1 MQTEQFSQKI
11 NMADKCYLTFS
22 TIIST
27 LFGLVL
33 PFSILIIFDRVLPNQ
48 AQDTLFLLFAII
60 LISIFL
66 DYHLKSQEE
75 KISSVIMRQFET
87 NLTNKVFQ
95 SICLAEISKFR
106 RLEPGEYLERIST
119 IPELKTFFGGE
130 SVRALINLAVSVIT
144 ILIIGLI
151 NIWAGVTLLIASLI
165 LAIFAWSLSKQKIGS
180 LQNKSDIEG
189 LTTSKIIEIISSP
202 LDIKARNME
211 YRVESLMTQM
221 VEEREVENIKYE
233 QIESNFGLIL
243 ALIQQLS
250 IACVVVV
257 LATAVINMES
267 SQGIMAAIIM
277 LTNRYFAPYQQV
289 MRTASRWELNKLHI
303 QRIAGLLE
311 LTASVEHQHETT
323 EVERISIKYSD
334 KQRIEFEL
342 GQAYLLTGKS
352 GSGKTHLANC
362 ITRQNNDNKLD
373 IMIND
378 TPLDDVNY
386 NVWRNSVLMVDKTSS
401 FVEGTIIDNL
411 TCFRPSLN
419 NTAFALCQI
428 MNIKAQIDGLPAGFY
443 TELKGHMRTPFSR
456 QVSYALLLVRALLAN
471 KRVLIFDDIDCVFDE
486 EFAQVVLTSAA
497 YRANDKILIIASNKM
512 DKLNHRL
519 KRVNLTEVTNE
530 YLNRLQ

>member
-1 MQTEQFSQKI
+1 MQTEHFSQKI
-11 NMADKCYLTFS
+11 NFADKCYLTFS
-22 TIIST
+22 TVIST

-48 AQDTLFLLFAII
+48 AKDTLFLLFAII
-60 LISIFL
+60 LITILL
-66 DYHLKSQEE
+66 DYHLKNQEE
-75 KISSVIMRQFET
+75 KISSVIMKQFET

-106 RLEPGEYLERIST
+106 RLEPGEYLERIAT
-119 IPELKTFFGGE
+119 IPEIKSFFGGE
-130 SVRALINLAVSVIT
+130 SVRALINLAVSILT
-144 ILIIGLI
+144 ILIIGVI
-151 NIWAGVTLLIASLI
+151 NIWAGVTILLASII
-165 LAIFAWSLSKQKIGS
+165 LAVFALSLSKQKINS
-180 LQNKSDIEG
+180 LENKSDIEG

-233 QIESNFGLIL
+233 QIESNFNLIL
-243 ALIQQLS
+243 SLIQQLS

-257 LATAVINMES
+257 LATAVINMQS

-289 MRTASRWELNKLHI
+289 MRTVSRWELNKLHI
-303 QRIAGLLE
+303 QRIAELLE
-311 LTASVEHQHETT
+311 LAASIEQQNDTT
-323 EVERISIKYSD
+323 EVERISVKYSE
-334 KQRIEFEL
+334 KQRIEFER

-352 GSGKTHLANC
+352 GAGKTHLANC
-362 ITRQNNDNKLD
+362 ITRQNTDSKLD
-373 IMIND
+373 IQINE

-386 NVWRNSVLMVDKTSS
+386 NVWCNSVLMVDKTSS

-419 NTAFALCQI
+419 NTAFALCET
-428 MNIKAQIDGLPAGFY
+428 MNIKAQIDALPAGFY
-443 TELKGHMRTPFSR
+443 TELKGHLRNPFSR
-456 QVSYALLLVRALLAN
+456 QVAYALLLVRALLAN
-471 KRVLIFDDIDCVFDE
+471 KRVLIFDDIDCVYDDD
-486 EFAQVVLTSAA
+486 FARLVLTSTA
-497 YRANDKILIIASNKM
+497 YRANDKILIIVSNKM

-519 KRVNLTEVTNE
+519 KRVKLTGGD
-530 YLNRLQ
+530 Q

>member
-1 MQTEQFSQKI
+1 MQTEHFSQKI
-11 NMADKCYLTFS
+11 NFADKCYLTFS
-22 TIIST
+22 TVIST

-48 AQDTLFLLFAII
+48 AKDTLFLLFAII
-60 LISIFL
+60 LITIFL
-66 DYHLKSQEE
+66 DYHLKNQEE
-75 KISSVIMRQFET
+75 KISSVIMKQFET

-106 RLEPGEYLERIST
+106 RLEPGEYLERIAT
-119 IPELKTFFGGE
+119 IPEIKSFFGGE
-130 SVRALINLAVSVIT
+130 SVRALINLAVSILT

-151 NIWAGVTLLIASLI
+151 NIWAGVTILLASII
-165 LAIFAWSLSKQKIGS
+165 LAVFALSLSKQKINS
-180 LQNKSDIEG
+180 LENKSDIEG

-233 QIESNFGLIL
+233 QIESNFSLIL
-243 ALIQQLS
+243 SLIQQLS

-257 LATAVINMES
+257 LATAVINMQS

-289 MRTASRWELNKLHI
+289 MRTVSRWELNKLHI
-303 QRIAGLLE
+303 QRIAELLE
-311 LTASVEHQHETT
+311 LAASVEQQNDTT
-323 EVERISIKYSD
+323 EVERISVKYSE
-334 KQRIEFEL
+334 KQRIEFER

-352 GSGKTHLANC
+352 GAGKTHLANC
-362 ITRQNNDNKLD
+362 ITRQNTDSKLD
-373 IMIND
+373 IQINE

-419 NTAFALCQI
+419 NTAFALCET
-428 MNIKAQIDGLPAGFY
+428 MNIKAQIDALPAGFY
-443 TELKGHMRTPFSR
+443 TELKGHLRNPFSR
-456 QVSYALLLVRALLAN
+456 QVAYALLLARALLAN
-471 KRVLIFDDIDCVFDE
+471 KRVLIFDDIDCVYDDD
-486 EFAQVVLTSAA
+486 FARLVLTSTA
-497 YRANDKILIIASNKM
+497 YRANDKILIIVSNKM

-519 KRVNLTEVTNE
+519 KRVKLTGGD
-530 YLNRLQ
+530 Q

>member
-66 DYHLKSQEE
+66 DYHLKNQEE

-289 MRTASRWELNKLHI
+289 MLTASRWELNKLHI
-303 QRIAGLLE
+303 QRIAELLE
-311 LTASVEHQHETT
+311 LAASVEHQHETT
-323 EVERISIKYSD
+323 EVERISVKYSER
-334 KQRIEFEL
+334 QRIEFEL
-342 GQAYLLTGKS
+342 GQTYLLTGKS

-378 TPLDDVNY
+378 TPLSDVNY

-419 NTAFALCQI
+419 NTAFALC
-428 MNIKAQIDGLPAGFY
+428 DW
-443 TELKGHMRTPFSR
+443 T
-456 QVSYALLLVRALLAN
+456 
-471 KRVLIFDDIDCVFDE
+471 
-486 EFAQVVLTSAA
+486 
-497 YRANDKILIIASNKM
+497 
-512 DKLNHRL
+512 
-519 KRVNLTEVTNE
+519 
-530 YLNRLQ
+530 

>member
-75 KISSVIMRQFET
+75 KISSIIMRQFET

-151 NIWAGVTLLIASLI
+151 NIWAGVTLLIASAV

-189 LTTSKIIEIISSP
+189 LTTSK
-202 LDIKARNME
+202 D
-211 YRVESLMTQM
+211 
-221 VEEREVENIKYE
+221 
-233 QIESNFGLIL
+233 
-243 ALIQQLS
+243 
-250 IACVVVV
+250 
-257 LATAVINMES
+257 
-267 SQGIMAAIIM
+267 
-277 LTNRYFAPYQQV
+277 
-289 MRTASRWELNKLHI
+289 H
-303 QRIAGLLE
+303 
-311 LTASVEHQHETT
+311 
-323 EVERISIKYSD
+323 
-334 KQRIEFEL
+334 
-342 GQAYLLTGKS
+342 
-352 GSGKTHLANC
+352 
-362 ITRQNNDNKLD
+362 
-373 IMIND
+373 
-378 TPLDDVNY
+378 
-386 NVWRNSVLMVDKTSS
+386 
-401 FVEGTIIDNL
+401 
-411 TCFRPSLN
+411 
-419 NTAFALCQI
+419 
-428 MNIKAQIDGLPAGFY
+428 
-443 TELKGHMRTPFSR
+443 
-456 QVSYALLLVRALLAN
+456 
-471 KRVLIFDDIDCVFDE
+471 
-486 EFAQVVLTSAA
+486 
-497 YRANDKILIIASNKM
+497 
-512 DKLNHRL
+512 
-519 KRVNLTEVTNE
+519 
-530 YLNRLQ
+530 

>member
-1 MQTEQFSQKI
+1 MQTEHFSQKI
-11 NMADKCYLTFS
+11 NFADKCYLTFS
-22 TIIST
+22 TVIST

-48 AQDTLFLLFAII
+48 AKDTLFLLFAII
-60 LISIFL
+60 LITILL
-66 DYHLKSQEE
+66 DYHLKNQEE
-75 KISSVIMRQFET
+75 KISSVIMKQFET

-95 SICLAEISKFR
+95 SICLAEVSKFR
-106 RLEPGEYLERIST
+106 RLEPGEYLERIAT
-119 IPELKTFFGGE
+119 IPEIKSFFGGE
-130 SVRALINLAVSVIT
+130 SVRALINLAVSILT

-151 NIWAGVTLLIASLI
+151 NIWAGVTILLASII
-165 LAIFAWSLSKQKIGS
+165 LAVFALSLSKQKINS
-180 LQNKSDIEG
+180 LENKSDIEG

-233 QIESNFGLIL
+233 QIESNFNLIL
-243 ALIQQLS
+243 SLIQQLS

-257 LATAVINMES
+257 LATAVINMQS

-289 MRTASRWELNKLHI
+289 MRTVSRWELNKLHI
-303 QRIAGLLE
+303 QRIAELLE
-311 LTASVEHQHETT
+311 LAASIEQQNDTT
-323 EVERISIKYSD
+323 EVERISVKYSE
-334 KQRIEFEL
+334 KQRIEFER

-352 GSGKTHLANC
+352 GAGKTHLANC
-362 ITRQNNDNKLD
+362 ITRQNTDSKLD
-373 IMIND
+373 IQINE

-419 NTAFALCQI
+419 NTAFALCET
-428 MNIKAQIDGLPAGFY
+428 MNIKAQIDALPSGFY
-443 TELKGHMRTPFSR
+443 TELKGHLRNPFSR
-456 QVSYALLLVRALLAN
+456 QVAYALLLVRALLAN
-471 KRVLIFDDIDCVFDE
+471 KRVLIFDDIDCVYDDD
-486 EFAQVVLTSAA
+486 FARLVLTSTA
-497 YRANDKILIIASNKM
+497 YRANDKILIIVSNKM

-519 KRVNLTEVTNE
+519 KRVKLTGGD
-530 YLNRLQ
+530 Q

>member
-11 NMADKCYLTFS
+11 NMEDKCYLTFS

-48 AQDTLFLLFAII
+48 AQDTLFLLIVII

-66 DYHLKSQEE
+66 DYHLKNQEE

-106 RLEPGEYLERIST
+106 RLELGEYLERIAT

-130 SVRALINLAVSVIT
+130 SVRALINLAVSVLT

-151 NIWAGVTLLIASLI
+151 NIWAGITLLIASLI
-165 LAIFAWSLSKQKIGS
+165 LAIFAWSLSKQKISS

-189 LTTSKIIEIISSP
+189 LTTSKIIEVISSP

-233 QIESNFGLIL
+233 QIESNFSLIL

-267 SQGIMAAIIM
+267 SQGVMAAIIM

-303 QRIAGLLE
+303 QRIAELLE
-311 LTASVEHQHETT
+311 LAASVEHQHETT
-323 EVERISIKYSD
+323 EVERISVKYSD
-334 KQRIEFEL
+334 KQRIEFER

-352 GSGKTHLANC
+352 GAGKTHLANC
-362 ITRQNNDNKLD
+362 ITRQNSDSKLD

-378 TPLDDVNY
+378 TPLDELNY

-419 NTAFALCQI
+419 NTAFALCET
-428 MNIKAQIDGLPAGFY
+428 MNIKAQIDGCWLLY
-443 TELKGHMRTPFSR
+443 RTQGPHE
-456 QVSYALLLVRALLAN
+456 
-471 KRVLIFDDIDCVFDE
+471 KP
-486 EFAQVVLTSAA
+486 VLTPSGIRPIVGSCVTGKQAC
-497 YRANDKILIIASNKM
+497 
-512 DKLNHRL
+512 LNI
-519 KRVNLTEVTNE
+519 
-530 YLNRLQ
+530 

>member
-1 MQTEQFSQKI
+1 MQTEHFSQRI
-11 NMADKCYLTFS
+11 NFADKCYLTFS

-48 AQDTLFLLFAII
+48 AKDTLFLLFAII
-60 LISIFL
+60 LITIFL
-66 DYHLKSQEE
+66 DYHLKNQEE
-75 KISSVIMRQFET
+75 KISSVIMKQFET

-106 RLEPGEYLERIST
+106 RLEPGEYLERIAT
-119 IPELKTFFGGE
+119 IPEIKSFFGGE
-130 SVRALINLAVSVIT
+130 SVRALINLAVSILT

-151 NIWAGVTLLIASLI
+151 NIWAGVTILLASIVLVV
-165 LAIFAWSLSKQKIGS
+165 FALSLSKQKINS
-180 LQNKSDIEG
+180 LENKSDIEG

-233 QIESNFGLIL
+233 QIESNFSLIL
-243 ALIQQLS
+243 SLIQQLS

-257 LATAVINMES
+257 LATAVINMQS

-289 MRTASRWELNKLHI
+289 MRTVSRWELNKLHI
-303 QRIAGLLE
+303 QRIAELLD
-311 LTASVEHQHETT
+311 LAASVEQQNDTT
-323 EVERISIKYSD
+323 EVERISVKYSE
-334 KQRIEFEL
+334 KQRIEFER

-352 GSGKTHLANC
+352 GAGKTHLANC
-362 ITRQNNDNKLD
+362 ITRQNTDSKLD
-373 IMIND
+373 IQINE
-378 TPLDDVNY
+378 TSLDDVNY

-419 NTAFALCQI
+419 NTAFALCET
-428 MNIKAQIDGLPAGFY
+428 MNIKAQIDALPAGFY
-443 TELKGHMRTPFSR
+443 TELKGHLRNPFSR
-456 QVSYALLLVRALLAN
+456 QVAYALLLVRALLAN
-471 KRVLIFDDIDCVFDE
+471 KRVLIFDDIDCVYDDD
-486 EFAQVVLTSAA
+486 FARLVLTSTA
-497 YRANDKILIIASNKM
+497 YRANDKILIIVSNKM

-519 KRVNLTEVTNE
+519 KRVKLTGGD
-530 YLNRLQ
+530 Q

>member
-1 MQTEQFSQKI
+1 MQTEHFSQKI
-11 NMADKCYLTFS
+11 NFADKCYLTFS
-22 TIIST
+22 TVIST

-48 AQDTLFLLFAII
+48 AKDTLFILFAII
-60 LISIFL
+60 LITILL
-66 DYHLKSQEE
+66 DYHLKNQEE
-75 KISSVIMRQFET
+75 KISSVIMKQFET

-106 RLEPGEYLERIST
+106 RLEPGEYLERIAT
-119 IPELKTFFGGE
+119 IPEIKSFFGGE
-130 SVRALINLAVSVIT
+130 SVRALINLAVSILT

-151 NIWAGVTLLIASLI
+151 NIWAGVTILLASII
-165 LAIFAWSLSKQKIGS
+165 LAVFALSLSKQKINS
-180 LQNKSDIEG
+180 LENKSDIEG

-233 QIESNFGLIL
+233 QIESNFSLIL
-243 ALIQQLS
+243 SLIQQLS

-257 LATAVINMES
+257 LATAVINMQS

-289 MRTASRWELNKLHI
+289 MRTVSRWELNKLHI
-303 QRIAGLLE
+303 QRIAELLE
-311 LTASVEHQHETT
+311 LAASVEQQNDTT
-323 EVERISIKYSD
+323 EVERISVKYSE
-334 KQRIEFEL
+334 KQRIEFER

-352 GSGKTHLANC
+352 GTGKTHLANC
-362 ITRQNNDNKLD
+362 ITRQNTDSKLD
-373 IMIND
+373 IQINE

-419 NTAFALCQI
+419 NTAFALCET
-428 MNIKAQIDGLPAGFY
+428 MNMKAQIDALPAGFY
-443 TELKGHMRTPFSR
+443 TELKGHLRNPFSR
-456 QVSYALLLVRALLAN
+456 QVAYALLLVRALLAN
-471 KRVLIFDDIDCVFDE
+471 KRVLIFDDIDCVYDDD
-486 EFAQVVLTSAA
+486 FARLVLTSTA
-497 YRANDKILIIASNKM
+497 YRANDKILIIVSNKM

-519 KRVNLTEVTNE
+519 KRVKLTGGD
-530 YLNRLQ
+530 Q

>member
-1 MQTEQFSQKI
+1 MQTEHFSQKI
-11 NMADKCYLTFS
+11 NFADKCYLTFS
-22 TIIST
+22 TVIST

-48 AQDTLFLLFAII
+48 AKDTLFLLFAII
-60 LISIFL
+60 LITIFL
-66 DYHLKSQEE
+66 DYHLKNQEE
-75 KISSVIMRQFET
+75 KISSVIMKQFET

-106 RLEPGEYLERIST
+106 RLEPGEYLERIAT
-119 IPELKTFFGGE
+119 IPEIKSFFGGE
-130 SVRALINLAVSVIT
+130 SVRALINLAVSILT

-151 NIWAGVTLLIASLI
+151 NIWAGVTILLASII
-165 LAIFAWSLSKQKIGS
+165 LAVFALSLSKQKINS
-180 LQNKSDIEG
+180 LENKSDIEG

-233 QIESNFGLIL
+233 QIESNFSLIL
-243 ALIQQLS
+243 SLIQQLS

-257 LATAVINMES
+257 LATAVINMQS

-289 MRTASRWELNKLHI
+289 MRTVSRWELNKLHI
-303 QRIAGLLE
+303 QRIAELLE
-311 LTASVEHQHETT
+311 LAASVEQQNDTT
-323 EVERISIKYSD
+323 EVERISVKYSE
-334 KQRIEFEL
+334 KQRIEFEH

-352 GSGKTHLANC
+352 GAGKTHLANC
-362 ITRQNNDNKLD
+362 ITRQNTDSKLD
-373 IMIND
+373 IQINE

-419 NTAFALCQI
+419 NTAFALCET
-428 MNIKAQIDGLPAGFY
+428 MNIKAQIDSLTAGFY
-443 TELKGHMRTPFSR
+443 TELKGHLRNPFSR
-456 QVSYALLLVRALLAN
+456 QVAYALLLVRALLAN
-471 KRVLIFDDIDCVFDE
+471 KSVLIFDDIDCVYDDD
-486 EFAQVVLTSAA
+486 FARLVLTSTA
-497 YRANDKILIIASNKM
+497 YRANDKILIIVSNKM

-519 KRVNLTEVTNE
+519 KRVKLTGGD
-530 YLNRLQ
+530 Q

>member
-1 MQTEQFSQKI
+1 MQTEHFSQKI
-11 NMADKCYLTFS
+11 NFADKCYLTFS
-22 TIIST
+22 TVIST

-48 AQDTLFLLFAII
+48 AKDTLFLLFAII
-60 LISIFL
+60 LITIFL
-66 DYHLKSQEE
+66 DYHLKNQEE
-75 KISSVIMRQFET
+75 KISSVIMKQFET

-106 RLEPGEYLERIST
+106 RLEPGEYLERIAT
-119 IPELKTFFGGE
+119 IPEIKSFFGGE
-130 SVRALINLAVSVIT
+130 SVRALINLAVSILT

-151 NIWAGVTLLIASLI
+151 NIWLGTILLASI
-165 LAIFAWSLSKQKIGS
+165 VLAVFALSLSKQKINS
-180 LQNKSDIEG
+180 LENKSDIEG

-233 QIESNFGLIL
+233 QIESNFNLIL
-243 ALIQQLS
+243 SLIQQLS

-257 LATAVINMES
+257 LATAVINMQS

-289 MRTASRWELNKLHI
+289 MRTVSRWELNKLHI
-303 QRIAGLLE
+303 QRIAELLE
-311 LTASVEHQHETT
+311 LAASVEQQNDTT
-323 EVERISIKYSD
+323 EVERISVKYSE
-334 KQRIEFEL
+334 KQRIEFER
-342 GQAYLLTGKS
+342 GQAYLLTGGKS
-352 GSGKTHLANC
+352 GAGKTHLANC
-362 ITRQNNDNKLD
+362 ITRQNTDSKLD
-373 IMIND
+373 IQINE

-419 NTAFALCQI
+419 NTAFALCET
-428 MNIKAQIDGLPAGFY
+428 MNIKAQIDALPAGFY
-443 TELKGHMRTPFSR
+443 TELKGHLRNPFSR
-456 QVSYALLLVRALLAN
+456 QVAYALLLVRALLAN
-471 KRVLIFDDIDCVFDE
+471 KRVLIFDDIDCVYDDD
-486 EFAQVVLTSAA
+486 FARLVLTSTA
-497 YRANDKILIIASNKM
+497 YRANDKILIIVSNKM

-519 KRVNLTEVTNE
+519 KRVKLTGGD
-530 YLNRLQ
+530 Q

>member
-1 MQTEQFSQKI
+1 MQTEYFSQKI
-11 NMADKCYLTFS
+11 NFADKCYLTFS
-22 TIIST
+22 TVIST

-48 AQDTLFLLFAII
+48 AKDTLFLLFAII
-60 LISIFL
+60 LITIFL
-66 DYHLKSQEE
+66 DYHLKNQEE
-75 KISSVIMRQFET
+75 KISSVIMKQFET

-106 RLEPGEYLERIST
+106 RLEPGEYLERIAT
-119 IPELKTFFGGE
+119 IPEIKSFFGGE
-130 SVRALINLAVSVIT
+130 SVRALINLAVSILT
-144 ILIIGLI
+144 ILIIGVI
-151 NIWAGVTLLIASLI
+151 NIWAGVTILLASII
-165 LAIFAWSLSKQKIGS
+165 LAVFALSLSKQKINS
-180 LQNKSDIEG
+180 LENKSDIEG

-233 QIESNFGLIL
+233 QIESNFNLIL
-243 ALIQQLS
+243 SLIQQLS

-257 LATAVINMES
+257 LATAVINMQS

-289 MRTASRWELNKLHI
+289 MRTVSRWELNKLHI
-303 QRIAGLLE
+303 QRIAELLE
-311 LTASVEHQHETT
+311 LAASIEQQNDTT
-323 EVERISIKYSD
+323 EVERISVKYSE
-334 KQRIEFEL
+334 KQRIEFER

-352 GSGKTHLANC
+352 GAGKTHLANC
-362 ITRQNNDNKLD
+362 VTRQNTDNKLD
-373 IMIND
+373 IKINE

-419 NTAFALCQI
+419 NTAFALCET
-428 MNIKAQIDGLPAGFY
+428 MNIKAQIDALPAGFY
-443 TELKGHMRTPFSR
+443 TELKGHLRNPFSR
-456 QVSYALLLVRALLAN
+456 QVAYALLLVRALLAN
-471 KRVLIFDDIDCVFDE
+471 KRVLIFDDIDCVYDDD
-486 EFAQVVLTSAA
+486 FARLVLTSTA
-497 YRANDKILIIASNKM
+497 YRANDKVLIIVSNKM

-519 KRVNLTEVTNE
+519 KRVKLTGGD
-530 YLNRLQ
+530 Q

>member
-1 MQTEQFSQKI
+1 MQTEHFSQKI
-11 NMADKCYLTFS
+11 NFADKCYLTFS
-22 TIIST
+22 TVIST

-48 AQDTLFLLFAII
+48 AKDTLFLLFAII
-60 LISIFL
+60 LITIFL
-66 DYHLKSQEE
+66 DYHLKNQEE
-75 KISSVIMRQFET
+75 KISSVIMKQFET

-106 RLEPGEYLERIST
+106 RLEPGEYLERIAT
-119 IPELKTFFGGE
+119 IPEIKSFFGGE
-130 SVRALINLAVSVIT
+130 SVRALINLTVSILT

-151 NIWAGVTLLIASLI
+151 NIWAGVTILLASI
-165 LAIFAWSLSKQKIGS
+165 VLAVFALSLSKQKINS
-180 LQNKSDIEG
+180 LENKSDIEG

-233 QIESNFGLIL
+233 QIESNFSLIL
-243 ALIQQLS
+243 SLIQQLS

-257 LATAVINMES
+257 LATAVINMQS

-289 MRTASRWELNKLHI
+289 MRTVSRWELNKLHI
-303 QRIAGLLE
+303 QRIAELLE
-311 LTASVEHQHETT
+311 LAASVEQQNDTT
-323 EVERISIKYSD
+323 EVERISVKYSE
-334 KQRIEFEL
+334 KQRIEFER

-352 GSGKTHLANC
+352 GAGKTHLANC
-362 ITRQNNDNKLD
+362 ITRQNTDSKLD
-373 IMIND
+373 IQINE

-419 NTAFALCQI
+419 NTAFALCET
-428 MNIKAQIDGLPAGFY
+428 MNIKAQIDALPAGFY
-443 TELKGHMRTPFSR
+443 TELKGHLRNPFSR
-456 QVSYALLLVRALLAN
+456 QVAYALLLVRALLAN
-471 KRVLIFDDIDCVFDE
+471 KRVLFFDDIDCVYDDD
-486 EFAQVVLTSAA
+486 FARLVLTSTA
-497 YRANDKILIIASNKM
+497 YRANDKILIIVSNKM

-519 KRVNLTEVTNE
+519 KRVKLTGGD
-530 YLNRLQ
+530 Q

>member
-1 MQTEQFSQKI
+1 MQTEHFSQRI
-11 NMADKCYLTFS
+11 NFADKCYLTFS
-22 TIIST
+22 TVIST

-48 AQDTLFLLFAII
+48 AKDTLFLLFAII
-60 LISIFL
+60 LITIFL
-66 DYHLKSQEE
+66 DYHLKNQEE
-75 KISSVIMRQFET
+75 KISSVIMKQFET

-106 RLEPGEYLERIST
+106 RLEPGEYLERIAT
-119 IPELKTFFGGE
+119 IPEIKSFFGGE
-130 SVRALINLAVSVIT
+130 SVRALINLAVSILT

-151 NIWAGVTLLIASLI
+151 NIWAGVTILLASI
-165 LAIFAWSLSKQKIGS
+165 VLAVFALSLSKQKINS
-180 LQNKSDIEG
+180 LENKSDIEG

-233 QIESNFGLIL
+233 QIESNFSLIL
-243 ALIQQLS
+243 SLIQQLS

-257 LATAVINMES
+257 LATAVINMQS

-289 MRTASRWELNKLHI
+289 MRTVSRWELNKLHI
-303 QRIAGLLE
+303 QRIAELLE
-311 LTASVEHQHETT
+311 LAASVEQQNDTT
-323 EVERISIKYSD
+323 EVERISVKYSE
-334 KQRIEFEL
+334 KQRIEFER

-352 GSGKTHLANC
+352 GAGKTHLANC
-362 ITRQNNDNKLD
+362 ITRQNTDSKLD
-373 IMIND
+373 IQINE

-411 TCFRPSLN
+411 TCFRP
-419 NTAFALCQI
+419 
-428 MNIKAQIDGLPAGFY
+428 
-443 TELKGHMRTPFSR
+443 
-456 QVSYALLLVRALLAN
+456 
-471 KRVLIFDDIDCVFDE
+471 
-486 EFAQVVLTSAA
+486 
-497 YRANDKILIIASNKM
+497 
-512 DKLNHRL
+512 
-519 KRVNLTEVTNE
+519 
-530 YLNRLQ
+530 

>member
-1 MQTEQFSQKI
+1 MQTEHFSQKI
-11 NMADKCYLTFS
+11 NFADKCYLTFS
-22 TIIST
+22 TVIST

-48 AQDTLFLLFAII
+48 AKDTLFLLFAII
-60 LISIFL
+60 LITIFL
-66 DYHLKSQEE
+66 DSHLKNQEE
-75 KISSVIMRQFET
+75 KISSVIMKQFET

-95 SICLAEISKFR
+95 AICLAEISKFR
-106 RLEPGEYLERIST
+106 RLEPGEYLERIAT
-119 IPELKTFFGGE
+119 IPEIKSFFGGE
-130 SVRALINLAVSVIT
+130 SVRALINLAVSILT

-151 NIWAGVTLLIASLI
+151 NIWAGVTILLASI
-165 LAIFAWSLSKQKIGS
+165 VLAVFALSLSKQKINS
-180 LQNKSDIEG
+180 LENKSDIEG

-233 QIESNFGLIL
+233 QIESNFSLIL
-243 ALIQQLS
+243 SLIQQLS

-257 LATAVINMES
+257 LATAVINMQS

-289 MRTASRWELNKLHI
+289 MRTVSRWELNKLHI
-303 QRIAGLLE
+303 QRIAELLA
-311 LTASVEHQHETT
+311 LAASVEQQNDTT
-323 EVERISIKYSD
+323 EVERISVKYSE
-334 KQRIEFEL
+334 KQRIEFER

-352 GSGKTHLANC
+352 GAGKTHLANC
-362 ITRQNNDNKLD
+362 ITRQNTDSKLD
-373 IMIND
+373 IQINE

-419 NTAFALCQI
+419 NTAFALCET
-428 MNIKAQIDGLPAGFY
+428 MNIKAQIDALPAGFY
-443 TELKGHMRTPFSR
+443 TELKGHLRNPFSR
-456 QVSYALLLVRALLAN
+456 QVAYALLLVRALLAN
-471 KRVLIFDDIDCVFDE
+471 KRVLIFDDIDCVYDDD
-486 EFAQVVLTSAA
+486 FARLVLTSTA
-497 YRANDKILIIASNKM
+497 YRANDKILIIVSNKM

-519 KRVNLTEVTNE
+519 KRVKLTGGD
-530 YLNRLQ
+530 Q

>member
-1 MQTEQFSQKI
+1 MQTEHFSQKI
-11 NMADKCYLTFS
+11 NFADKCYLTFS
-22 TIIST
+22 TVIST

-48 AQDTLFLLFAII
+48 AKDTLFLLFAII
-60 LISIFL
+60 LITIFL
-66 DYHLKSQEE
+66 DYHLKNQEE
-75 KISSVIMRQFET
+75 KISSVIMKQFET

-106 RLEPGEYLERIST
+106 RNPVEYLERIAT
-119 IPELKTFFGGE
+119 IPEIKSFFGGE
-130 SVRALINLAVSVIT
+130 SVRALINLAVSILT

-151 NIWAGVTLLIASLI
+151 NIWAGVTILLASII
-165 LAIFAWSLSKQKIGS
+165 LAVFALSLSKQKINS
-180 LQNKSDIEG
+180 LENKSDIEG

-233 QIESNFGLIL
+233 QIESNFSLIL
-243 ALIQQLS
+243 SLIQQLS

-257 LATAVINMES
+257 LATAVINMQS

-289 MRTASRWELNKLHI
+289 MRTVSRWELNKLHI
-303 QRIAGLLE
+303 QRIAELLE
-311 LTASVEHQHETT
+311 LAASVEQQNDTT
-323 EVERISIKYSD
+323 EVERISVKYSE
-334 KQRIEFEL
+334 KQRIEFER

-352 GSGKTHLANC
+352 GAGKTHLANC
-362 ITRQNNDNKLD
+362 ITRQNTDSKLD
-373 IMIND
+373 IQINE

-419 NTAFALCQI
+419 NTAFALCET
-428 MNIKAQIDGLPAGFY
+428 MNIKAQIDALPAVF
-443 TELKGHMRTPFSR
+443 TPSLKDHLRNPFSR
-456 QVSYALLLVRALLAN
+456 QVAYALLLVRALLAN
-471 KRVLIFDDIDCVFDE
+471 KRVLIFDDIDCVYDDD
-486 EFAQVVLTSAA
+486 FARLVLTSTA
-497 YRANDKILIIASNKM
+497 YRANDKILIIVSNKM

-519 KRVNLTEVTNE
+519 KRVKLTGGD
-530 YLNRLQ
+530 Q

>member
-1 MQTEQFSQKI
+1 MQTEHFSQKI
-11 NMADKCYLTFS
+11 NFADKCYLTFS
-22 TIIST
+22 TVIST

-48 AQDTLFLLFAII
+48 AKDTLFLLFAII
-60 LISIFL
+60 LITILL
-66 DYHLKSQEE
+66 DYHLKNQEE
-75 KISSVIMRQFET
+75 KISSVIMKQFET

-106 RLEPGEYLERIST
+106 RLEPGEYLERIAT
-119 IPELKTFFGGE
+119 IPEIKSFFGGE
-130 SVRALINLAVSVIT
+130 SVRALINLAVSILT

-151 NIWAGVTLLIASLI
+151 NIWAGVTILLASII
-165 LAIFAWSLSKQKIGS
+165 LAVFALSLSKQKINS
-180 LQNKSDIEG
+180 LENKSDIEG

-233 QIESNFGLIL
+233 QIESNFSLIL
-243 ALIQQLS
+243 SLIQQLS

-257 LATAVINMES
+257 LATAVINMQS

-289 MRTASRWELNKLHI
+289 MRTVSRWELNKLHI
-303 QRIAGLLE
+303 QRIAELLE
-311 LTASVEHQHETT
+311 LAASVEQQNDTT
-323 EVERISIKYSD
+323 EVERISVKYSE
-334 KQRIEFEL
+334 KQRIEFER

-352 GSGKTHLANC
+352 GTGKTHLANC
-362 ITRQNNDNKLD
+362 ITRQNTDSKLD
-373 IMIND
+373 IQINE

-411 TCFRPSLN
+411 TCFRPSLY
-419 NTAFALCQI
+419 NTAFALCET
-428 MNIKAQIDGLPAGFY
+428 MNMKAQIDALPAGFY
-443 TELKGHMRTPFSR
+443 TELKGHLRNPFSR
-456 QVSYALLLVRALLAN
+456 QVAYALLLVRALLAN
-471 KRVLIFDDIDCVFDE
+471 KRVLIFDDIDCVYDDD
-486 EFAQVVLTSAA
+486 FARLVLTSTA
-497 YRANDKILIIASNKM
+497 YRANDKILIIVSNKM

-519 KRVNLTEVTNE
+519 KRVKLTGGD
-530 YLNRLQ
+530 Q

>member
-1 MQTEQFSQKI
+1 MQTEHFSQKI
-11 NMADKCYLTFS
+11 NFADKCYLTFS
-22 TIIST
+22 TVIST

-48 AQDTLFLLFAII
+48 AKDTLFLLFAII
-60 LISIFL
+60 LITIFL
-66 DYHLKSQEE
+66 DYHLKNQEE
-75 KISSVIMRQFET
+75 KISSVIMKQFET

-106 RLEPGEYLERIST
+106 RLEPGEYLERIAT
-119 IPELKTFFGGE
+119 IPEIKSFFGGE
-130 SVRALINLAVSVIT
+130 SVRALINLTVSILT

-151 NIWAGVTLLIASLI
+151 NIWAGVTILLASII
-165 LAIFAWSLSKQKIGS
+165 LAVFALSLSKQKINS
-180 LQNKSDIEG
+180 LENKSDIEG

-233 QIESNFGLIL
+233 QIESNFSLIL
-243 ALIQQLS
+243 SLIQQLS

-257 LATAVINMES
+257 LATAVINMQS

-289 MRTASRWELNKLHI
+289 MRTVSRWELNKLHI
-303 QRIAGLLE
+303 QRIAELLE
-311 LTASVEHQHETT
+311 LAASVEQQNDTT
-323 EVERISIKYSD
+323 EVERISVKYSE
-334 KQRIEFEL
+334 KQRIEFEH

-352 GSGKTHLANC
+352 GAGKTHLANC
-362 ITRQNNDNKLD
+362 ITRQNTDSKLD
-373 IMIND
+373 IQINE

-419 NTAFALCQI
+419 NTAFALCET
-428 MNIKAQIDGLPAGFY
+428 MNIKAQIDSLPAGFY
-443 TELKGHMRTPFSR
+443 TELKGHLRNPFSR
-456 QVSYALLLVRALLAN
+456 QVAYALLLVRALLAN
-471 KRVLIFDDIDCVFDE
+471 KSVLIFDDIDCVYDDD
-486 EFAQVVLTSAA
+486 FARLVLTSTA

-519 KRVNLTEVTNE
+519 KRVKLTGGD
-530 YLNRLQ
+530 Q

>member
-33 PFSILIIFDRVLPNQ
+33 PFSILVIFDRVLPNQ

-106 RLEPGEYLERIST
+106 RLEPGEYLERIAT

-151 NIWAGVTLLIASLI
+151 NIWAGITLLIASAV

-243 ALIQQLS
+243 TLIQQLS

-303 QRIAGLLE
+303 QRIADLLE
-311 LTASVEHQHETT
+311 LAASVEHQHETT

>member
-66 DYHLKSQEE
+66 DYHLKNQEE

-151 NIWAGVTLLIASLI
+151 NIWAGITLLIASVI

-233 QIESNFGLIL
+233 QIESNFSLIL

-257 LATAVINMES
+257 LATA
-267 SQGIMAAIIM
+267 
-277 LTNRYFAPYQQV
+277 
-289 MRTASRWELNKLHI
+289 
-303 QRIAGLLE
+303 
-311 LTASVEHQHETT
+311 
-323 EVERISIKYSD
+323 
-334 KQRIEFEL
+334 
-342 GQAYLLTGKS
+342 
-352 GSGKTHLANC
+352 
-362 ITRQNNDNKLD
+362 
-373 IMIND
+373 
-378 TPLDDVNY
+378 
-386 NVWRNSVLMVDKTSS
+386 
-401 FVEGTIIDNL
+401 
-411 TCFRPSLN
+411 
-419 NTAFALCQI
+419 
-428 MNIKAQIDGLPAGFY
+428 
-443 TELKGHMRTPFSR
+443 
-456 QVSYALLLVRALLAN
+456 
-471 KRVLIFDDIDCVFDE
+471 
-486 EFAQVVLTSAA
+486 
-497 YRANDKILIIASNKM
+497 
-512 DKLNHRL
+512 
-519 KRVNLTEVTNE
+519 
-530 YLNRLQ
+530 

>member
-1 MQTEQFSQKI
+1 MQTEHFSQKI
-11 NMADKCYLTFS
+11 NFADKCYLTFS
-22 TIIST
+22 TVLST

-48 AQDTLFLLFAII
+48 AKDTLFLLFAII
-60 LISIFL
+60 LITIFL
-66 DYHLKSQEE
+66 DYHLKNQEE
-75 KISSVIMRQFET
+75 KISSVIMKQFET

-106 RLEPGEYLERIST
+106 RLEPGEYLERIAT
-119 IPELKTFFGGE
+119 IPEIKSFFGGE
-130 SVRALINLAVSVIT
+130 SVRALINLAVSILT

-151 NIWAGVTLLIASLI
+151 NIWAGMTILLASI
-165 LAIFAWSLSKQKIGS
+165 VLAVFALSLSKQKINS
-180 LQNKSDIEG
+180 LENKSDIEG

-233 QIESNFGLIL
+233 QIESNFSLIL
-243 ALIQQLS
+243 SLIQQLS

-257 LATAVINMES
+257 LATAVINMQS

-289 MRTASRWELNKLHI
+289 MRTVSRWELNKLHI
-303 QRIAGLLE
+303 QRIAELLE
-311 LTASVEHQHETT
+311 LAASVEQQNDTT
-323 EVERISIKYSD
+323 EVERISVKYSE
-334 KQRIEFEL
+334 KQRIAFER
-342 GQAYLLTGKS
+342 GHAYLLTGKS
-352 GSGKTHLANC
+352 GAGKTHLANC
-362 ITRQNNDNKLD
+362 ITRQNTDSKLD
-373 IMIND
+373 IQINE

-419 NTAFALCQI
+419 NTAFALCET
-428 MNIKAQIDGLPAGFY
+428 MNIKAQIDALPAGFY
-443 TELKGHMRTPFSR
+443 TELKGHLRNPFSR
-456 QVSYALLLVRALLAN
+456 QAAYALLLVRALLAN
-471 KRVLIFDDIDCVFDE
+471 KRVLIFDDLDCVYDDD
-486 EFAQVVLTSAA
+486 FARLVLTSTA
-497 YRANDKILIIASNKM
+497 YRANDKILIIVSNKM

-519 KRVNLTEVTNE
+519 KRVKLTGGD
-530 YLNRLQ
+530 Q

>member
-1 MQTEQFSQKI
+1 MQTEHFSQKI
-11 NMADKCYLTFS
+11 NFADKCYLTFS
-22 TIIST
+22 TVIST

-48 AQDTLFLLFAII
+48 AKDTLFLLFAII
-60 LISIFL
+60 LITILL
-66 DYHLKSQEE
+66 DYHLKNQEE
-75 KISSVIMRQFET
+75 KISSVIMKQFET

-106 RLEPGEYLERIST
+106 RLEPGEYLERIAT
-119 IPELKTFFGGE
+119 IPEIKSFFGGE
-130 SVRALINLAVSVIT
+130 SVRALINLAVSILT
-144 ILIIGLI
+144 ILIIGVI
-151 NIWAGVTLLIASLI
+151 NIWAGVTILLASII
-165 LAIFAWSLSKQKIGS
+165 LAVFALSLSKQKINS
-180 LQNKSDIEG
+180 LENKSDIEG

-233 QIESNFGLIL
+233 QIESNFNLIL
-243 ALIQQLS
+243 SLIQQLS

-257 LATAVINMES
+257 LATAVINMQS

-289 MRTASRWELNKLHI
+289 MRTVSRWELNKLHI
-303 QRIAGLLE
+303 QRIAELLE
-311 LTASVEHQHETT
+311 LAASIEQQNDTT
-323 EVERISIKYSD
+323 EVERISVKYSE
-334 KQRIEFEL
+334 KQRIEFER

-352 GSGKTHLANC
+352 GAGKTHLANC
-362 ITRQNNDNKLD
+362 ITRQNTDSKLD
-373 IMIND
+373 IQINE

-419 NTAFALCQI
+419 NTAFALCET
-428 MNIKAQIDGLPAGFY
+428 MNIKAQIDALPTGFY
-443 TELKGHMRTPFSR
+443 TELKGHLRNPFSR
-456 QVSYALLLVRALLAN
+456 QVAYALLLVRALLAN
-471 KRVLIFDDIDCVFDE
+471 KRVLIFDDIDCVYDDD
-486 EFAQVVLTSAA
+486 FARLVLTSTA
-497 YRANDKILIIASNKM
+497 YRANDKILIIVSNKM

-519 KRVNLTEVTNE
+519 KRVKLTGGD
-530 YLNRLQ
+530 Q

>member
-1 MQTEQFSQKI
+1 MQTEHFSQKI
-11 NMADKCYLTFS
+11 NFADKCYLTFS
-22 TIIST
+22 TVIST

-48 AQDTLFLLFAII
+48 AKDTLFLLFAII
-60 LISIFL
+60 LVTIFL
-66 DYHLKSQEE
+66 DYHLKNQEE
-75 KISSVIMRQFET
+75 KISSVIMKQFET

-106 RLEPGEYLERIST
+106 RLEPGEYLERIAT
-119 IPELKTFFGGE
+119 IPEIKSFFGGE
-130 SVRALINLAVSVIT
+130 SVRALINLAVSILT

-151 NIWAGVTLLIASLI
+151 NIWAGVTILLASII
-165 LAIFAWSLSKQKIGS
+165 LAVFALSLSKQKINS
-180 LQNKSDIEG
+180 LENKSDIEG

-233 QIESNFGLIL
+233 QIESNFSLIL
-243 ALIQQLS
+243 SLIQQLS

-257 LATAVINMES
+257 LATAVINMQS

-289 MRTASRWELNKLHI
+289 MRTVSRWELNKLHI
-303 QRIAGLLE
+303 QRIAELLE
-311 LTASVEHQHETT
+311 LAASVEQQNDTT
-323 EVERISIKYSD
+323 EVERISVKYSE
-334 KQRIEFEL
+334 KQRIEFER

-352 GSGKTHLANC
+352 GTGKTHLANC
-362 ITRQNNDNKLD
+362 ITRQNTDSKLD
-373 IMIND
+373 IQINE

-411 TCFRPSLN
+411 TCFRP
-419 NTAFALCQI
+419 
-428 MNIKAQIDGLPAGFY
+428 
-443 TELKGHMRTPFSR
+443 
-456 QVSYALLLVRALLAN
+456 
-471 KRVLIFDDIDCVFDE
+471 
-486 EFAQVVLTSAA
+486 
-497 YRANDKILIIASNKM
+497 
-512 DKLNHRL
+512 
-519 KRVNLTEVTNE
+519 
-530 YLNRLQ
+530 

>member
-1 MQTEQFSQKI
+1 MQTEHFSQKI
-11 NMADKCYLTFS
+11 NFADKCYLTFS
-22 TIIST
+22 TVIST

-48 AQDTLFLLFAII
+48 AKDTLFLLFAII
-60 LISIFL
+60 LITILL
-66 DYHLKSQEE
+66 DYHLKNQEE
-75 KISSVIMRQFET
+75 KISSVIMKQFET

-106 RLEPGEYLERIST
+106 RLEPGEYLERIAT
-119 IPELKTFFGGE
+119 IPEIKSFFGGE
-130 SVRALINLAVSVIT
+130 SVRALINLAVSILT

-151 NIWAGVTLLIASLI
+151 NIWAGVTILLASII
-165 LAIFAWSLSKQKIGS
+165 LAVFALSLSKQKINN
-180 LQNKSDIEG
+180 LENKSDIEG

-233 QIESNFGLIL
+233 QIESNFSLIL
-243 ALIQQLS
+243 SLIQQLS

-257 LATAVINMES
+257 LATAVINMQS

-289 MRTASRWELNKLHI
+289 MRTVSRWELNKLHI
-303 QRIAGLLE
+303 QRIAELLE
-311 LTASVEHQHETT
+311 LAASVEQQNDTT
-323 EVERISIKYSD
+323 EVERISVKYSE
-334 KQRIEFEL
+334 KQRIEFER

-352 GSGKTHLANC
+352 GTGKTHLANC
-362 ITRQNNDNKLD
+362 ITRQNTDSKLD
-373 IMIND
+373 IQINE

-419 NTAFALCQI
+419 NTAFALCET
-428 MNIKAQIDGLPAGFY
+428 MNMKAQIDALPAGFY
-443 TELKGHMRTPFSR
+443 TELKGHLRNPFSR
-456 QVSYALLLVRALLAN
+456 QVAYALLLVRALLAN
-471 KRVLIFDDIDCVFDE
+471 KRVLIFDDIDCVYDDD
-486 EFAQVVLTSAA
+486 FARLVLTSTA
-497 YRANDKILIIASNKM
+497 YRANDKILIIVSNKM

-519 KRVNLTEVTNE
+519 KRVKLTGGD
-530 YLNRLQ
+530 Q

>member
-1 MQTEQFSQKI
+1 MQTEHFSQRI
-11 NMADKCYLTFS
+11 NFADKCYLTFS
-22 TIIST
+22 TVIST

-48 AQDTLFLLFAII
+48 AKDTLFLLFAII
-60 LISIFL
+60 LITIFL
-66 DYHLKSQEE
+66 DYHLKNQEE
-75 KISSVIMRQFET
+75 KISSVIMKQFET

-106 RLEPGEYLERIST
+106 RLEPGEYLERIAT
-119 IPELKTFFGGE
+119 IPEIKSFFGGE
-130 SVRALINLAVSVIT
+130 SVRALINLAVSILT

-151 NIWAGVTLLIASLI
+151 NIWAGVTILLASI
-165 LAIFAWSLSKQKIGS
+165 VLAVFALSLSKQKINS
-180 LQNKSDIEG
+180 LENKSDIEG

-233 QIESNFGLIL
+233 QIESNFSLIL
-243 ALIQQLS
+243 SLIQQLS

-257 LATAVINMES
+257 LATAVINMQS

-289 MRTASRWELNKLHI
+289 MRTVSRWELNKLHI
-303 QRIAGLLE
+303 QRIAELLE
-311 LTASVEHQHETT
+311 LAASVEQQNDTT
-323 EVERISIKYSD
+323 EVERISVKYSE
-334 KQRIEFEL
+334 KQRIEFER

-352 GSGKTHLANC
+352 GAGKTHLANC
-362 ITRQNNDNKLD
+362 ITRQNTDSKLD
-373 IMIND
+373 IQINE

-419 NTAFALCQI
+419 NTAFALCET
-428 MNIKAQIDGLPAGFY
+428 MNIKAQIDALPAGFY
-443 TELKGHMRTPFSR
+443 TELKGHLRNPFSR
-456 QVSYALLLVRALLAN
+456 QVAYTLLLVRALLAN
-471 KRVLIFDDIDCVFDE
+471 KRVLIFDDIDCVYDDD
-486 EFAQVVLTSAA
+486 FARLVLTSTA
-497 YRANDKILIIASNKM
+497 YRANDKILIIVSNKM

-519 KRVNLTEVTNE
+519 KRVKLTGGD
-530 YLNRLQ
+530 Q

>member
-11 NMADKCYLTFS
+11 NIADKCYLTFS
-22 TIIST
+22 TILST

-33 PFSILIIFDRVLPNQ
+33 PFSILIIFDRVVPNQ
-48 AQDTLFLLFAII
+48 AQDTLYLLFVII

-66 DYHLKSQEE
+66 DYHLKNQEE

-95 SICLAEISKFR
+95 SICLAEISKFS
-106 RLEPGEYLERIST
+106 RLEPGEYIERIST

-130 SVRALINLAVSVIT
+130 SVRALINLTVSVIT

-151 NIWAGVTLLIASLI
+151 NIWAGITLLVASII
-165 LAIFAWSLSKQKIGS
+165 LAIFAWFLSKQKIDS
-180 LQNKSDIEG
+180 LENKSDIEG

-221 VEEREVENIKYE
+221 VEVREVENIKHE
-233 QIESNFGLIL
+233 QIEANFGLIL

-250 IACVVVV
+250 IACVVVG
-257 LATAVINMES
+257 LATAIINMES
-267 SQGIMAAIIM
+267 SQGVMAAIIM

-289 MRTASRWELNKLHI
+289 MRTASQWQLNKLHI
-303 QRIAGLLE
+303 QRIAEVLE
-311 LTASVEHQHETT
+311 LAASVEHQHETT
-323 EVERISIKYSD
+323 EVERISVRYSE

-362 ITRQNNDNKLD
+362 ITRQNSDNKLD

-378 TPLDDVNY
+378 TPLENLNY
-386 NVWRNSVLMVDKTSS
+386 NVWRNSVQMVDKTSS
-401 FVEGTIIDNL
+401 FVEGSIIDNL
-411 TCFRPSLN
+411 TCFQPSLN
-419 NTAFALCQI
+419 NTAFALCETL
-428 MNIKAQIDGLPAGFY
+428 NIKAQIDGLPAGFY
-443 TELKGHMRTPFSR
+443 TELKGHMRHPFSR
-456 QVSYALLLVRALLAN
+456 QVGYTLLQS
-471 KRVLIFDDIDCVFDE
+471 VLYLPVN
-486 EFAQVVLTSAA
+486 A
-497 YRANDKILIIASNKM
+497 Y
-512 DKLNHRL
+512 
-519 KRVNLTEVTNE
+519 
-530 YLNRLQ
+530 

>member
-1 MQTEQFSQKI
+1 MQTEHFSQKI
-11 NMADKCYLTFS
+11 NFADKCYLTFS
-22 TIIST
+22 TVIST

-48 AQDTLFLLFAII
+48 AKDTLFLLFAII
-60 LISIFL
+60 LITIFL
-66 DYHLKSQEE
+66 DYHLKNQEE
-75 KISSVIMRQFET
+75 KISSVIMKQFET

-106 RLEPGEYLERIST
+106 RLEPGEYLERIAT
-119 IPELKTFFGGE
+119 IPEIKSFFGGE
-130 SVRALINLAVSVIT
+130 SVRALINLAVSILT

-151 NIWAGVTLLIASLI
+151 NIWAGVTIFLASI
-165 LAIFAWSLSKQKIGS
+165 VLAMFALSLSKQKINS
-180 LQNKSDIEG
+180 LENKSDIEG

-233 QIESNFGLIL
+233 QIESNFSLIL
-243 ALIQQLS
+243 SLIQQLS

-257 LATAVINMES
+257 LATAVINMQS

-289 MRTASRWELNKLHI
+289 MRTVSRWELNKLHI
-303 QRIAGLLE
+303 QRIAELLE
-311 LTASVEHQHETT
+311 LAASVEQQNDTT
-323 EVERISIKYSD
+323 EVERISVKYSE

-352 GSGKTHLANC
+352 GAGKTHLANC
-362 ITRQNNDNKLD
+362 ITRQNTDSKLD
-373 IMIND
+373 IQINE

-419 NTAFALCQI
+419 NTAFALCET
-428 MNIKAQIDGLPAGFY
+428 MNIKAQIDALPEGFY
-443 TELKGHMRTPFSR
+443 TELKGHLRNPFSR
-456 QVSYALLLVRALLAN
+456 QVAYALLLVRALLAN
-471 KRVLIFDDIDCVFDE
+471 KRVLIFDDIDCVYDDD
-486 EFAQVVLTSAA
+486 FARLVLTSTA
-497 YRANDKILIIASNKM
+497 YRANDKILIIVSNKM

-519 KRVNLTEVTNE
+519 KRVKLTGGD
-530 YLNRLQ
+530 Q

>member
-1 MQTEQFSQKI
+1 MQTEHFSQKI
-11 NMADKCYLTFS
+11 NFADKCYLTFS
-22 TIIST
+22 TVIST

-48 AQDTLFLLFAII
+48 AKDTLFLLFAII
-60 LISIFL
+60 LITILL
-66 DYHLKSQEE
+66 DYHLKNQEE
-75 KISSVIMRQFET
+75 KISSVIMKQFET

-106 RLEPGEYLERIST
+106 RLEPGEYLERIAT
-119 IPELKTFFGGE
+119 IPEIKSFFGGE
-130 SVRALINLAVSVIT
+130 SVRALINLAVSILT
-144 ILIIGLI
+144 ILIIGVI
-151 NIWAGVTLLIASLI
+151 NIWAGVTILLASII
-165 LAIFAWSLSKQKIGS
+165 LTVFALSLSKQKINS
-180 LQNKSDIEG
+180 LENKSDIEG

-233 QIESNFGLIL
+233 QIESNFNLIL
-243 ALIQQLS
+243 SLIQQLS

-257 LATAVINMES
+257 LATAVINMQS

-289 MRTASRWELNKLHI
+289 MRTVSRWELNKLHI
-303 QRIAGLLE
+303 QRIAELLE
-311 LTASVEHQHETT
+311 LAASIEQQNDTT
-323 EVERISIKYSD
+323 EVERISVKYSE
-334 KQRIEFEL
+334 KQRIEFER

-352 GSGKTHLANC
+352 GAGKTHLANC
-362 ITRQNNDNKLD
+362 ITRQNTDSKLD
-373 IMIND
+373 IQINE

-419 NTAFALCQI
+419 NTAFALCET
-428 MNIKAQIDGLPAGFY
+428 MNIKAQIDALPAGFY
-443 TELKGHMRTPFSR
+443 TELKGHLRNPFSR
-456 QVSYALLLVRALLAN
+456 QVAYALLLVRALLAN
-471 KRVLIFDDIDCVFDE
+471 KRVLIFDDIDCVYDDD
-486 EFAQVVLTSAA
+486 FARLVLTSTA
-497 YRANDKILIIASNKM
+497 YRANDKILIIVSNKM

-519 KRVNLTEVTNE
+519 KRVKLTGGD
-530 YLNRLQ
+530 Q

>member
-1 MQTEQFSQKI
+1 MQTEHFSQKI
-11 NMADKCYLTFS
+11 NFADKCYLTFS
-22 TIIST
+22 TVIST

-48 AQDTLFLLFAII
+48 AKDTLFLLFAII
-60 LISIFL
+60 LVTIFL
-66 DYHLKSQEE
+66 DYHLKNQEE
-75 KISSVIMRQFET
+75 KISSVIMKQFET

-106 RLEPGEYLERIST
+106 RLEPGEYLERIAT
-119 IPELKTFFGGE
+119 IPEIKSFFGGE
-130 SVRALINLAVSVIT
+130 SVRALINLAVSILT
-144 ILIIGLI
+144 ILIIGVI
-151 NIWAGVTLLIASLI
+151 NIWAGVTILLASII
-165 LAIFAWSLSKQKIGS
+165 LAVFALSLSKQKINS
-180 LQNKSDIEG
+180 LENKSDIEG

-233 QIESNFGLIL
+233 QIESNFNLIL
-243 ALIQQLS
+243 SLIQQLS

-257 LATAVINMES
+257 LATAVINMQS

-289 MRTASRWELNKLHI
+289 MRTVSRWELNKLHI
-303 QRIAGLLE
+303 QRIAELLE
-311 LTASVEHQHETT
+311 LAASIEQQNDTT
-323 EVERISIKYSD
+323 EVEGISVKYSE
-334 KQRIEFEL
+334 KQRIEFER

-352 GSGKTHLANC
+352 GAGKTHLANC
-362 ITRQNNDNKLD
+362 ITRQNTDSKLD
-373 IMIND
+373 IQINE

-419 NTAFALCQI
+419 NTAFALCET
-428 MNIKAQIDGLPAGFY
+428 MNIKAQIDALPAGFY
-443 TELKGHMRTPFSR
+443 TELKGHLRNPFSR
-456 QVSYALLLVRALLAN
+456 QVAYALLLVRALLAN
-471 KRVLIFDDIDCVFDE
+471 KRVLIFDDIDCVYDDD
-486 EFAQVVLTSAA
+486 FARLVLTSTA
-497 YRANDKILIIASNKM
+497 YRANDKILIIVSNKM

-519 KRVNLTEVTNE
+519 KRVKLTGGD
-530 YLNRLQ
+530 Q

>member
-66 DYHLKSQEE
+66 DYHLKNQEE

-130 SVRALINLAVSVIT
+130 SVRALINLAVSLIT

-151 NIWAGVTLLIASLI
+151 NIWAGITLLIASVI

-233 QIESNFGLIL
+233 QIESNFSLIL

-303 QRIAGLLE
+303 QRIAELLE
-311 LTASVEHQHETT
+311 LAASVEHQHETT
-323 EVERISIKYSD
+323 EVE
-334 KQRIEFEL
+334 
-342 GQAYLLTGKS
+342 
-352 GSGKTHLANC
+352 
-362 ITRQNNDNKLD
+362 
-373 IMIND
+373 
-378 TPLDDVNY
+378 
-386 NVWRNSVLMVDKTSS
+386 
-401 FVEGTIIDNL
+401 
-411 TCFRPSLN
+411 
-419 NTAFALCQI
+419 
-428 MNIKAQIDGLPAGFY
+428 
-443 TELKGHMRTPFSR
+443 
-456 QVSYALLLVRALLAN
+456 
-471 KRVLIFDDIDCVFDE
+471 
-486 EFAQVVLTSAA
+486 
-497 YRANDKILIIASNKM
+497 
-512 DKLNHRL
+512 
-519 KRVNLTEVTNE
+519 
-530 YLNRLQ
+530 

>member
-1 MQTEQFSQKI
+1 MQTEHFSQKI
-11 NMADKCYLTFS
+11 NFADKCYLTFS
-22 TIIST
+22 TVIST

-48 AQDTLFLLFAII
+48 AKDTLFLLFAII
-60 LISIFL
+60 LITIFL
-66 DYHLKSQEE
+66 DYHLKNQEE
-75 KISSVIMRQFET
+75 KVSSVIMKQFET

-106 RLEPGEYLERIST
+106 RLEPGEYLERIAT
-119 IPELKTFFGGE
+119 IPEIKSFFGGE
-130 SVRALINLAVSVIT
+130 SVRALINLAVSILT

-151 NIWAGVTLLIASLI
+151 NIWAGVTILLASI
-165 LAIFAWSLSKQKIGS
+165 VLAVFALSLSKQKINS
-180 LQNKSDIEG
+180 LENKSDIEG

-233 QIESNFGLIL
+233 QIESNFSLIL
-243 ALIQQLS
+243 SLIQQLS

-257 LATAVINMES
+257 LATAVINMQS

-289 MRTASRWELNKLHI
+289 MRTVSRWELNKLHI
-303 QRIAGLLE
+303 QRIAELLE
-311 LTASVEHQHETT
+311 LAASVEQQNDTT
-323 EVERISIKYSD
+323 EVERISVKYSE
-334 KQRIEFEL
+334 KQRIAFER
-342 GQAYLLTGKS
+342 GHAYLLTGKS
-352 GSGKTHLANC
+352 GAGKTHLANC
-362 ITRQNNDNKLD
+362 ITRQNTDSKLD
-373 IMIND
+373 IQINE

-419 NTAFALCQI
+419 NTAFALCET
-428 MNIKAQIDGLPAGFY
+428 MNIKAQIDALPAGFY
-443 TELKGHMRTPFSR
+443 TELKGHLRNPFSR
-456 QVSYALLLVRALLAN
+456 QVAYALLLVRALLAN
-471 KRVLIFDDIDCVFDE
+471 KRVLIFDDLDCVYDDD
-486 EFAQVVLTSAA
+486 FARLVLTSTA
-497 YRANDKILIIASNKM
+497 YRANDKILIIVSNKM

-519 KRVNLTEVTNE
+519 KRVKLTGGD
-530 YLNRLQ
+530 Q